1 MVRAMFEPSS
11 YWGVARVQG
20 QRESFA
26 AEQLKARGFETF
38 LPKIETSR
46 TVEPL
51 FKGYVFLLIVGGHWL
66 AANTTFGV
74 ISLIKAG
81 DCPSR
86 VPDAEI
92 AAIRA
97 RVDGRGIIILPPE
110 PPKRVYKRGD
120 RVKVVAFGSTFSAIH
135 SGMTSKQRE
144 IVLMQVLGSVREIAV
159 ARHLVS
165 AQ

>member
-1 MVRAMFEPSS
+1 MVRTMPEPSS

-26 AEQLKARGFETF
+26 AEQLKARGYEIF
-38 LPKIETSR
+38 LPRIETPR

-86 VPDAEI
+86 VPAAEI
-92 AAIRA
+92 AAIKARA
-97 RVDGRGIIILPPE
+97 DGRGIIALPPE
-110 PPKRVYKRGD
+110 PPQHLFRKGD
-120 RVKVVAFGSTFSAIH
+120 KVRVVAFGSSFSAIH
-135 SGMTSKQRE
+135 TGMRAKSRE
-144 IVLMQVLGSVREIAV
+144 LVLMSVLGSVREVAV